1 MKNHYRF
8 LALLISCILA
18 GASPMSALCSETA
31 PAGETAESA
40 EEVSAVETETSAE
53 VEPGIEAWEKEPSEA
68 IAEEAGETGAEAG
81 TPEAGEGTDGAAGIT
96 EAGEGTDGA
105 AGIPEAG
112 IEEPEDEPEE
122 AAPVTEGYC
131 GEELTW
137 EYRDGA
143 LYIEGTGE
151 MYDYDEEILPE
162 WKDYADQIVELHIDK
177 GITLVDGD
185 AFECLKELET
195 IYFEGNEKEWKELE
209 YENDRTEE
217 ELEQYHEG
225 TAEKEETGTVGEEGT
240 KGAFAGVTEYNFGEE
255 APGEEETAEE
265 TGEEAETAEVPEE
278 TAEASEAGAAM
289 ASAESLQIVT
299 EPEDISAAVGENVS
313 LHVEANMEA
322 DFQWQW
328 SRDGKTWKDCM
339 SEGNDTDTFSFEM
352 KDTLNGRH
360 YRCVVMSG
368 SEQLIS
374 EEAVVRVAAEALRI
388 TSQPDDMTAA
398 AGQTVSFHVEANK
411 AGVTY
416 KWQWRANGTT
426 WKDCKSTGFNTD
438 TLSFEMRDTY
448 DGRQYRCIITSGS
461 EQVTSREAAVSFAG
475 GLEITSQPEDT
486 SVTAGQ
492 TAVFHVE
499 TNKDGVTYKWQWR
512 ADSSAAWKDC
522 RSTGFNTDTLS
533 FEMRDTYDGRQYR
546 CIITSGSEQVTS
558 REATV
563 SFMEGLRITEQPGN
577 VSAAAGETVNFH
589 VAVNKTDVTYRWQW
603 SANGTTWKNC
613 SSAGYNTDTMHFEMR
628 DTYDGRQYRC
638 IITSGTEQVT
648 SAAAAVTFAGEL
660 EIVTQPEDVKAEEG
674 EEVSFHVETSRTDV
688 TYQWQWSA
696 DGTTWKNCASAGYN
710 TDTMHFVMREKFG
723 GRQYRC
729 IVTAGTQ
736 NETSKESFT
745 N

>member
-18 GASPMSALCSETA
+18 GASPMSALCSEAA

-40 EEVSAVETETSAE
+40 EEVSAVETETAAE

-81 TPEAGEGTDGAAGIT
+81 TPEAGEGTDGAAGI
-96 EAGEGTDGA
+96 
-105 AGIPEAG
+105 PEAG

-122 AAPVTEGYC
+122 AAPVTGGDC

-137 EYRDGA
+137 EYREGA

-185 AFECLKELET
+185 AFECLKELRT

-255 APGEEETAEE
+255 SPEEEEAAEE

-352 KDTLNGRH
+352 KDTLNGRQ
-360 YRCVVMSG
+360 YRCVVTSG

-416 KWQWRANGTT
+416 KWQWRA
-426 WKDCKSTGFNTD
+426 
-438 TLSFEMRDTY
+438 
-448 DGRQYRCIITSGS
+448 
-461 EQVTSREAAVSFAG
+461 
-475 GLEITSQPEDT
+475 
-486 SVTAGQ
+486 
-492 TAVFHVE
+492 
-499 TNKDGVTYKWQWR
+499 
-512 ADSSAAWKDC
+512 DSSAAWKDC

-533 FEMRDTYDGRQYR
+533 FDMRDTYDGRQYR

-736 NETSKESFT
+736 NVTSRAAQLTFAKPEIVIEGVVYELIDNVMTVTGYRGTADAVVVQETVEGHTVTVIGDSAFEGSTIKSIDLPDTIQLIKKRAFADCSNLT
-745 N
+745 NMN